1 MGLVLKGSFL
11 VGSDHRILKR
21 DGFRVVVFGE
31 PFLRGFLIGK
41 THEVV
46 DVSDLLDDPVMAP
59 RAKVSGLTLG
69 EDGTF

>member
-21 DGFRVVVFGE
+21 DGFRVVFGE
-31 PFLRGFLIGK
+31 PFFRGFLIGK
-41 THEVV
+41 TLEVV
-46 DVSDLLDDPVMAP
+46 DVSDLLDAPVMAA
-59 RAKVSGLTLG
+59 RAKVSGLTSG